1 MTTRY
6 ETDRAGRLAA
16 ECDELITRIERLER
30 QLLETTIE
38 RNELFDLILAAD
50 RRGRLRDV
58 NVGGWHQQSG
68 DCLRLLKRAAAERLG
83 E

>member
-1 MTTRY
+1 MGCRQVSTAAARWTARR
-6 ETDRAGRLAA
+6 TSPARRRRGRGCLA
-16 ECDELITRIERLER
+16 
-30 QLLETTIE
+30 IE